1 MESIYFSGLLEAI
14 PLESLEELSQSS
26 LLGSGVRFAG
36 GDCPHEK
43 RVRLSISG
51 QGVKVS
57 APQHGSI
64 P

>member
-36 GDCPHEK
+36 GG
-43 RVRLSISG
+43 LS
-51 QGVKVS
+51 
-57 APQHGSI
+57 P
-64 P
+64 